1 MNSDDLSA
9 GTTTAAP
16 QRRQFR
22 LTGPSVVLDPG
33 RYAVRRDLAEIAVAD
48 RIFAQHY
55 AEPMPHRLIR
65 DAVVHRRP
73 QADAEARGTLAAGD
87 IFYILDLGHL
97 WAWGRG
103 AAGPVGYVE
112 VTALERPHADVKL

>member
-1 MNSDDLSA
+1 MANSDDLSA
-9 GTTTAAP
+9 ETRDAAP

-22 LTGPSVVLDPG
+22 LTGPSVALEPG

-55 AEPMPHRLIR
+55 VEPVAVRLNTTAIVHSR
-65 DAVVHRRP
+65 PDIGSDAV
-73 QADAEARGTLAAGD
+73 ATLASGD
-87 IFYILDLGHL
+87 IFHLIDLGQI

-103 AAGPVGYVE
+103 NAVGTIGYV
-112 VTALERPHADVKL
+112 VATALDLP